1 MNITRRDM
9 MKTTATLGV
18 ASMITPAG
26 GVAALAQ
33 DTPPGGTETEKKGG
47 RIRQSVCQ
55 WCFKDWKKEEFCAN
69 AQKLGLVG
77 IDLVPIDWFETL
89 KQYKLIST
97 MTNHGDVRIDKGL
110 NRKENWDKILA
121 ALRTNI
127 DANAAEGFP
136 NTICFSGNRAG
147 MSDEEGL
154 KNCTEALKQ
163 IVGHAEQKKVTICM
177 ELLNS
182 KRNHKDYMCDRT
194 AWGVELCKAVG
205 SERFKLL
212 YDIYHMQ
219 IDEGDVIA
227 TIRENKDY
235 IAHYHTA
242 GVPGRHEIDDSQELN
257 YPAIMRAIADSG
269 FKGIV
274 AQEFIPVRGA
284 YASLEQAVKICDV

>member
-1 MNITRRDM
+1 VNITRRDM
-9 MKTTATLGV
+9 MKSTATVGV
-18 ASMITPAG
+18 ATMLTG
-26 GVAALAQ
+26 GAAAAALAQ
-33 DTPPGGTETEKKGG
+33 DTPSNGADSDKKGGG

-55 WCFKDWKKEEFCAN
+55 WCFKWDKEEFCAN

-77 IDLVPIDWFETL
+77 IDLVPIDWFDTL
-89 KQYKLIST
+89 KKYKLLST
-97 MTNHGDVRIDKGL
+97 MTNHGDVGIGKGL

-127 DANAAEGFP
+127 DANADAGYP

-194 AWGVELCKAVG
+194 EWGVKLCKAVG

-242 GVPGRHEIDDSQELN
+242 GVPGRHEIDENQELN
-257 YPAIMRAIADSG
+257 YPAIMRAIADTG
-269 FKGIV
+269 FTGVV